1 MPTGILSVT
10 YELAIP
16 NFVVVDSGPFTQQ
29 VAGPPRWT
37 ATLRPSDA
45 GLELVIEIATDNPSN
60 AAVAADNAARSFAE
74 YMSFWL
80 CDHDIAQ
87 MVKPRRLGSPSFQS
101 ADPNTLHA
109 FLGELMLVGEAV
121 TVRVPHRVNG
131 KSIAQLLADFA
142 LRQAAPPPAT
152 PNDLVIARQMY
163 TAGLSVEN
171 PVASF
176 LITYAAA
183 AVFATFTASTGALQ
197 SRIDVV
203 LTAEDPTIL
212 MLHRRTAS
220 GKTVSETEFTAA
232 RNVFIHAED
241 RGRDPAAAMAK
252 IESLTPRFKA
262 LVGRI
267 LRKG

>member
-16 NFVVVDSGPFTQQ
+16 NLVVVDRGPFTEE

-37 ATLRPSDA
+37 ATLRPCDA
-45 GLELVIEIATDNPSN
+45 GLELVIEIATDDPSN
-60 AAVAADNAARSFAE
+60 AAVAADNAARNVAE
-74 YMSFWL
+74 HISLWL
-80 CDHDIAQ
+80 CDRDIIQ

-101 ADPNTLHA
+101 ADTNTLHA
-109 FLGELMLVGEAV
+109 FLGELALVGEAV
-121 TVRVPHRVNG
+121 TVRVTHRVRG
-131 KSIAQLLADFA
+131 ESIAQLLAEFA
-142 LRQAAPPPAT
+142 LREAAPTPAT
-152 PNDLVIARQMY
+152 ANDLVVARQMY
-163 TAGLSVEN
+163 IAGLSVEN
-171 PVASF
+171 QVASF

-183 AVFATFTASTGALQ
+183 AVFATFKASTGALQ
-197 SRIDVV
+197 SRIDAV

-212 MLHRRTAS
+212 TLDRRTAS

-252 IESLTPRFKA
+252 IESLRPRFQA